1 MFETELGSGMKR
13 GTLDHKEMGLLK
25 KTKEE
30 EAWGERGNRENG
42 EKS

>member
-1 MFETELGSGMKR
+1 MKR

-30 EAWGERGNRENG
+30 EVWGSKRKQGKRGKEETTKEG
-42 EKS
+42 G